1 MDVYQKSL
9 IISFTLRC
17 SSFETLL
24 FNVFQNAM
32 PLKLWGQTHD
42 FCVFLLK
49 CDFSQ
54 CNWRA
59 KQTRMYM
66 SMFLFVEK
74 LKSILSILNLKV
86 EINTP
91 CSVGNQKSILQA
103 SNSKS
108 QNNSVASRLP
118 TTFLGA
124 QLYKYIPHII
134 SREREMR

>member
-1 MDVYQKSL
+1 ML
-9 IISFTLRC
+9 
-17 SSFETLL
+17 
-24 FNVFQNAM
+24 
-32 PLKLWGQTHD
+32 LKLWGQTHD
-42 FCVFLLK
+42 FYVFLLK
-49 CDFSQ
+49 RDFSP
-54 CNWRA
+54 CNWGA
-59 KQTRMYM
+59 KQTRTYM

-118 TTFLGA
+118 TIFLGA